1 MVNYQ
6 NGKIYKLWSPSKN
19 IIYIG
24 STTQPLCKRLVCH
37 LSNYKAYNK
46 DHSKKYL
53 TSYLVLDCEDYKI
66 ELLEECNCN
75 NRQQLEKK
83 EGEHIRNNE
92 CVNRCIVGRTD
103 KQYYLDNIEKKKEY
117 SKQYIIDNAE
127 KIKEYKK
134 QYTTDNRDKIN
145 EYNKLRNQTE
155 ARKAYNKE
163 YHKQYRL
170 KKKLEQN
177 KN

>member
-24 STTQPLCKRLVCH
+24 STTQPLCKRLVVH

-46 DHSKKYL
+46 DNTKKYL
-53 TSYLVLDCEDYKI
+53 TSYLVLECEDYKI
-66 ELLEECNCN
+66 ELLEEYACN

-92 CVNRCIVGRTD
+92 CCNKIIVGRTD
-103 KQYYLDNIEKKKEY
+103 KEYYLDNIEKIKEY
-117 SKQYIIDNAE
+117 YKQYNITNAE
-127 KIKEYKK
+127 KLKEYKK
-134 QYTTDNRDKIN
+134 QYATDNKDKIN

-155 ARKAYNKE
+155 TRKAYNKE

-170 KKKLEQN
+170 KKKLEI
-177 KN
+177 KE